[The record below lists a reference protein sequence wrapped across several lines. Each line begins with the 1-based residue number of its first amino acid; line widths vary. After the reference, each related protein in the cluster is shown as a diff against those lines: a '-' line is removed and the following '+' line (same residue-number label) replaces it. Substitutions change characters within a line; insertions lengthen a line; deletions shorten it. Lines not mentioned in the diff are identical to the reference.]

1 MALRLA
7 LIGLKKKKMHRM
19 LFKDHEIREFKEDC
33 EITRNPVIRTQLL
46 FQ

>member
-1 MALRLA
+1 MQ
-7 LIGLKKKKMHRM
+7 KHPMRM